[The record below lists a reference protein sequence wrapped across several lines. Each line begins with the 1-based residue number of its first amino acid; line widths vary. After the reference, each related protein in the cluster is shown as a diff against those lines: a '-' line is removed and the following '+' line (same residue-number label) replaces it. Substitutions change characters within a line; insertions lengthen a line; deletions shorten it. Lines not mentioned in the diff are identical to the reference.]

1 MELKVFDTALEPL
14 GIVDEVI
21 STIWQPT
28 YWAQGAYD
36 DCKILAPVTSNNNEL
51 LRKGN
56 IVVLHGEAAEYTDE
70 QGDWRRAMQITYRY
84 ITKDENGTEQ
94 IEIQGCFIKKWLSKR
109 VLLKN
114 TIITD
119 TCRNIITQLVRD
131 NIGNGAAAARAFAQ
145 FEILKQDNLGG
156 DSVDYT
162 TVYGTDLGEAVCD
175 RALSG
180 KLGYDILVNERAKL
194 YGFWLYK
201 GLDLSS
207 GNNDGNTPCIFSRD
221 FDNVTEQDYTESI
234 ENVKN
239 VCFCS
244 SAPDE
249 NDTIYYLEIDRA
261 ELTGIDRDELYIDL
275 SSISWDT
282 QDSAGTTQRISYNK
296 YMELMTTEA
305 NTQLDDYG
313 ETINFE
319 STINTSK
326 NLQYKTDFNVGD
338 RVTTIEKN
346 WGIRIDA
353 RITKISETWQDGKH
367 TLEVTFGDSLPT
379 LLDKI
384 KKVRK

>member
-1 MELKVFDTALEPL
+1 M
-14 GIVDEVI
+14 
-21 STIWQPT
+21 
-28 YWAQGAYD
+28 
-36 DCKILAPVTSNNNEL
+36 
-51 LRKGN
+51 
-56 IVVLHGEAAEYTDE
+56 
-70 QGDWRRAMQITYRY
+70 
-84 ITKDENGTEQ
+84 
-94 IEIQGCFIKKWLSKR
+94 
-109 VLLKN
+109 
-114 TIITD
+114 
-119 TCRNIITQLVRD
+119 
-131 NIGNGAAAARAFAQ
+131 
-145 FEILKQDNLGG
+145 
-156 DSVDYT
+156 
-162 TVYGTDLGEAVCD
+162 
-175 RALSG
+175 
-180 KLGYDILVNERAKL
+180 
-194 YGFWLYK
+194 
-201 GLDLSS
+201 
-207 GNNDGNTPCIFSRD
+207 
-221 FDNVTEQDYTESI
+221 
-234 ENVKN
+234 
-239 VCFCS
+239 CFCS

-275 SSISWDT
+275 SSIRWDT